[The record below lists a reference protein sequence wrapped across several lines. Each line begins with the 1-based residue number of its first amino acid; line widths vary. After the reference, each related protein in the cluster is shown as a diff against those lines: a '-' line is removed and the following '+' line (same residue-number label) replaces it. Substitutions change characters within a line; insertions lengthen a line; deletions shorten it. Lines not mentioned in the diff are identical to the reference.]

1 MVSRADSNAGVAL
14 INVRETVWETAWGI
28 PGSASKKGR
37 QALAADLKMFIGGTC
52 LRLAFLF
59 LCRSFGLLPGDPT
72 PGADGDRRQ
81 PGNDSIGK

>member
-1 MVSRADSNAGVAL
+1 MVSRADSKAGAAL
-14 INVRETVWETAWGI
+14 VNLSETERGMA
-28 PGSASKKGR
+28 GSASKKGR

-59 LCRSFGLLPGDPT
+59 LCRASGLLPGDPA